1 MLRGI
6 ERDKI
11 LLGTKEEAKEK
22 YIKRYHKSSL
32 FYNNECQ
39 PESNADLVIDN
50 TDFDNLVIQ
59 SKNCT
64 RTA

>member
-1 MLRGI
+1 M
-6 ERDKI
+6 K
-11 LLGTKEEAKEK
+11 KMQKEK
-22 YIKRYHKSSL
+22 YLKRYHKASL

-59 SKNCT
+59 SKKLE
-64 RTA
+64 